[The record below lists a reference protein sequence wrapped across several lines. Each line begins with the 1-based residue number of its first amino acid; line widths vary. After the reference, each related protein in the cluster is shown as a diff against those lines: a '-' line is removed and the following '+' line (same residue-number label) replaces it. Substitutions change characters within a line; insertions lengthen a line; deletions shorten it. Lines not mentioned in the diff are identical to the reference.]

1 MSSKTFNKA
10 DKHRSDCTVDMI
22 YLDFSKAFDKV
33 DHGILLHKLKD
44 LGSTGKL
51 GIWFFQFL
59 TNGTH
64 YVRLP
69 SGLSQNSPV
78 LSGVPQGT
86 VLGPLLFL
94 IMISDINKEITS
106 SKVISFADD
115 TRVYSNITQADDCD
129 NLQSDLNTIYNW
141 ALYNNMFFNSQKF
154 HYVSYSSSLSSNVTN
169 VYVNPDLEIINPTNN
184 VLDLG
189 IFMSG
194 DCSFEFH
201 IKNVCKKCTNLSGWI
216 LRTFSTRDITTM
228 LTLFKSLVLSR
239 LDYASQLW
247 SPHLVKHIDQLEKIQ
262 ISFTKH
268 ITGMQ
273 GLDYSDRLVFLKLHS
288 LQRRRERYCIIYV
301 WKIIEG
307 LVPNFSNPIVCS
319 YSDRR
324 GRSCIVSHVHTCW
337 QIGDTCL

>member
-1 MSSKTFNKA
+1 M
-10 DKHRSDCTVDMI
+10 
-22 YLDFSKAFDKV
+22 
-33 DHGILLHKLKD
+33 
-44 LGSTGKL
+44 
-51 GIWFFQFL
+51 
-59 TNGTH
+59 
-64 YVRLP
+64 
-69 SGLSQNSPV
+69 
-78 LSGVPQGT
+78 SGVPQGT

-129 NLQSDLNTIYNW
+129 NLQSDLNNIYNW

-154 HYVSYSSSLSSNVTN
+154 HYVSYSSSLSSNGTN

-184 VLDLG
+184 VFDLG

-194 DCSFEFH
+194 DCSFWFH

-239 LDYASQLW
+239 LDYGSQLW

-262 ISFTKH
+262 RSFT
-268 ITGMQ
+268 
-273 GLDYSDRLVFLKLHS
+273 
-288 LQRRRERYCIIYV
+288 
-301 WKIIEG
+301 
-307 LVPNFSNPIVCS
+307 
-319 YSDRR
+319 
-324 GRSCIVSHVHTCW
+324 
-337 QIGDTCL
+337 